1 MPPKAKF
8 TKEEILSAA
17 LDLVRDKGYD
27 ALTARALGSRLGSSP
42 RPIFTVFSDM
52 KEVEDGIIRLAK
64 NLYGEYVKRGLSQ
77 TPKFRGVG
85 IEYIMFSIN
94 EPKLFKLLF
103 MKEHS
108 SVPPLTEVLQLIEE
122 SYMDILSS
130 ITETYGLEK
139 EKAEKLYRHLWIYSH
154 GIASLCA
161 TNMCRFSP
169 EEISDMLTEVFIG
182 IYRQYRL

>member
-1 MPPKAKF
+1 MPQKAKF
-8 TKEEILSAA
+8 TKDEILSAA
-17 LDLVRDKGYD
+17 LDLVREKDFD
-27 ALTARALGSRLGSSP
+27 ALTARALGNRLGSSA

-52 KEVEDGIIRLAK
+52 KEVEDGVIRLAK
-64 NLYGEYVKRGLSQ
+64 DLYGEYVKRGLTQ

-85 IEYIMFSIN
+85 IEYIMFSIK

-108 SVPPLTEVLQLIEE
+108 AVPPLTEVLQLIEE
-122 SYMDILSS
+122 NYIDILDS
-130 ITETYGLEK
+130 ITQAYGLEK

-161 TNMCRFSP
+161 TNMCSFTP
-169 EEISDMLTEVFIG
+169 EEISNMLTEVFIG
-182 IYRQYRL
+182 IYKQYRN